1 MSESSDARK
10 LSGSAREALRRRGAE
25 LLESGWTHLGVA
37 EALGVSPRTVA
48 SWSAR
53 FRVGGMEGMA
63 ERRRGRRPREQMVL
77 SDAQQEQVVR
87 AMVGRN
93 PDQLELG
100 EGKLWSRGAVRAL
113 IFKLCGVQLCRQTV
127 GRYLRA
133 WGWSKKK
140 PSRRWLQQDPARVK
154 AWLEEE
160 YPAIQARAQT
170 EGAKILWA
178 DEMGLRAGQTSGT
191 SYAPVGERAIVS
203 VTGKR
208 FGINVISA
216 VGNDGSL
223 LFDVIDGYGNE
234 ITFMD
239 FCDKLI
245 EHHRDRKV
253 FLIVDNAKLHK
264 SIAVQAWEADHPELE
279 IFYLLPYAP
288 EHNPDEYLNN
298 DVHAHVARRRPD
310 TKDELLQMT
319 ISYLRTRTAKIVRH
333 YFNAPLVQYAR

>member
-1 MSESSDARK
+1 MALSE
-10 LSGSAREALRRRGAE
+10 G
-25 LLESGWTHLGVA
+25 
-37 EALGVSPRTVA
+37 
-48 SWSAR
+48 
-53 FRVGGMEGMA
+53 
-63 ERRRGRRPREQMVL
+63 
-77 SDAQQEQVVR
+77 QQEQVVR

-113 IFKLCGVQLCRQTV
+113 IFKLCGVQLSRQTV
-127 GRYLRA
+127 GCYLRA
-133 WGWSKKK
+133 WGWTKKK

-154 AWLEEE
+154 AWLEKE

-178 DEMGLRAGQTSGT
+178 DEMGLRAGQTAGM
-191 SYAPVGERAIVS
+191 SYAPVGERAIVTL
-203 VTGKR
+203 TGKR
-208 FGINVISA
+208 FAINVISA

-223 LFDVIDGYGNE
+223 LFDVFDGYGNE

-245 EHHRDRKV
+245 EHHHGRKV

-264 SIAVQAWEADHPELE
+264 SIAVAAWAEDHPELE
-279 IFYLLPYAP
+279 IFYLPPYAP

-298 DVHAHVARRRPD
+298 DVHAHVARQRPD
-310 TKDELLQMT
+310 TKEELLQIT
-319 ISYLRTRTAKIVRH
+319 VSYLRTRTTNIVRN
-333 YFNAPLVQYAR
+333 YFAAPLVQYAR

>member
-1 MSESSDARK
+1 MK
-10 LSGSAREALRRRGAE
+10 
-25 LLESGWTHLGVA
+25 
-37 EALGVSPRTVA
+37 
-48 SWSAR
+48 
-53 FRVGGMEGMA
+53 GMA
-63 ERRRGRRPREQMVL
+63 ERRRGRRPGDQMAL
-77 SDAQQEQVVR
+77 SEGQQEQVVR
-87 AMVGRN
+87 AMVGAN

-113 IFKLCGVQLCRQTV
+113 IFKRCGVQLSRQTV
-127 GRYLRA
+127 GCYLRA

-140 PSRRWLQQDPARVK
+140 PSRRWLQQDPVRVK
-154 AWLEEE
+154 AWLQEE
-160 YPAIQARAQT
+160 YPAIEARAHA
-170 EGAKILWA
+170 EDAKILWA
-178 DEMGLRAGQTSGT
+178 DEMGLRAGQTAGS

-208 FGINVISA
+208 FGINVMSA

-223 LFDVIDGYGNE
+223 LFDVFEGYGNE

-245 EHHRDRKV
+245 EHHSGRKV

-264 SIAVQAWEADHPELE
+264 SVAVGAWQEDHPELE
-279 IFYLLPYAP
+279 IFYLPPYAP

-298 DVHAHVARRRPD
+298 DVHAHVARQRPD

-319 ISYLRTRTAKIVRH
+319 VSYLRTRTAKIVRN
-333 YFNAPLVQYAR
+333 YFNAPLIQYAR

>member
-1 MSESSDARK
+1 
-10 LSGSAREALRRRGAE
+10 
-25 LLESGWTHLGVA
+25 
-37 EALGVSPRTVA
+37 
-48 SWSAR
+48 
-53 FRVGGMEGMA
+53 MEGMA
-63 ERRRGRRPREQMVL
+63 ERRRGRRPREQMAL
-77 SDAQQEQVVR
+77 SDLQQEQVVR

-113 IFKLCGVQLCRQTV
+113 IFKLCGVQLSRQTA
-127 GRYLRA
+127 GRYLRT

-160 YPAIQARAQT
+160 YPAIHARAQT

-191 SYAPVGERAIVS
+191 SYAPVGERAVVS

-223 LFDVIDGYGNE
+223 LFDVFDGYGNE

-245 EHHRDRKV
+245 EHHPGRKV

-264 SIAVQAWEADHPELE
+264 SIAVQAWEEDHPELE
-279 IFYLLPYAP
+279 IFYLPPYAP

-319 ISYLRTRTAKIVRH
+319 INYLRTRTAKIVRH

>member
-1 MSESSDARK
+1 MK
-10 LSGSAREALRRRGAE
+10 
-25 LLESGWTHLGVA
+25 
-37 EALGVSPRTVA
+37 
-48 SWSAR
+48 
-53 FRVGGMEGMA
+53 GMA
-63 ERRRGRRPREQMVL
+63 ERRRGRRPLEQMAL
-77 SDAQQEQVVR
+77 SEAQQEQVLR

-113 IFKLCGVQLCRQTV
+113 IFKLCGVELSRQTV
-127 GRYLRA
+127 GRYLRL

-154 AWLEEE
+154 AWLEKE
-160 YPAIQARAQT
+160 YPAIKARAQS

-191 SYAPVGERAIVS
+191 SYAPVGERAIVA

-208 FGINVISA
+208 FAVNVISA
-216 VGNDGSL
+216 IGNDGTL
-223 LFDVIDGYGNE
+223 LFEVIDGYGNE

-245 EHHRDRKV
+245 EHHGARKV

-264 SIAVQAWEADHPELE
+264 SIAVQAFEEDHPELE
-279 IFYLLPYAP
+279 IFYLPPYAP

-298 DVHAHVARRRPD
+298 DVHSHVARKRPD
-310 TKDELLQMT
+310 TKEELLQMT
-319 ISYLRTRTAKIVRH
+319 ISYLRTRTAQIVRN
-333 YFNAPLVQYAR
+333 YFNAPLVQYAG